1 MTTNH
6 FSTHPIRPISG
17 GTNDGIRPL
26 RYDYWRTG
34 YSAPLTPPPDLW
46 VAQAG
51 EYHCKPGYA
60 TGNFEHSQRTQLFY
74 HLQGKAVWGNGRTSI
89 PVTRG
94 DLLIFPAKH
103 SFSYQS
109 NEAIKHH
116 WLGVEGDWPS
126 QFAQQGLYHLSLA
139 YDGDMEAK
147 FVAMREAL
155 ILRKPGHALQAIGL
169 LYELMARVAELLGEL
184 AVSQST
190 YPDTVQNAITHLREN
205 YAAKYEAA
213 TTAAAAGVSQSH
225 LRALFEKWL
234 GESPRQ
240 FHTRYRIE
248 QAARLL
254 NEQQLGVAEVA
265 YHLGFADTRHFSR
278 TFKRV
283 MGTSPGNYRRG
294 ASQT

>member
-1 MTTNH
+1 MTANQ
-6 FSTHPIRPISG
+6 FPTHPLRPMSG
-17 GTNDGIRPL
+17 GTNDGLRPL

-34 YSAPLTPPPDLW
+34 YGIPIIPKPDLR

-60 TGNFEHSQRTQLFY
+60 TGNFEHSGRIQLFY
-74 HLQGKAVWGNGRTSI
+74 HLEGQAALRVGRAAS
-89 PVTRG
+89 PVAGG
-94 DLLIFPAKH
+94 DLLIFPPDH
-103 SFSYQS
+103 QFVYQAD
-109 NEAIKHH
+109 EAIKHH
-116 WLGVEGDWPS
+116 WVGVEGVWPPL
-126 QFAQQGLYHLSLA
+126 FVQQGLHHVSLA
-139 YDGDMEAK
+139 YDSEIEAK
-147 FVAMREAL
+147 FVAIREVL

-169 LYELMARVAELLGEL
+169 LYELMARVAELSGT
-184 AVSQST
+184 AASSQST

-205 YAAKYEAA
+205 YAEKYEAA
-213 TTAAAAGVSQSH
+213 AAAAAAGVSQSH

-234 GESPRQ
+234 GESPRH

-254 NEQQLGVAEVA
+254 NEQQLGVTEVA

-283 MGTSPGNYRRG
+283 LGLSPGKYRSGGR
-294 ASQT
+294 

>member
-1 MTTNH
+1 MTANQ
-6 FSTHPIRPISG
+6 FSTHPLRPMSG
-17 GTNDGIRPL
+17 GTNDGMRPL
-26 RYDYWRTG
+26 LYDYWRTG
-34 YSAPLTPPPDLW
+34 YGVPIIPKPNLW
-46 VAQAG
+46 VALAG

-60 TGNFEHSQRTQLFY
+60 TGSFEHSERIQLFY
-74 HLQGKAVWGNGRTSI
+74 HLQGKAVLGDGRATV
-89 PVTRG
+89 PVARG
-94 DLLIFPAKH
+94 DLLIFLPDH
-103 SFSYQS
+103 QFVYQS
-109 NEAIKHH
+109 DKAIKHH
-116 WLGVEGDWPS
+116 WIGVEGAWPPL
-126 QFAQQGLYHLSLA
+126 FAQQGLRHLSLA
-139 YDGDMEAK
+139 YDSGIEAK
-147 FVAMREAL
+147 FVAIREVL
-155 ILRKPGHALQAIGL
+155 ILRKPGHALQAVGL
-169 LYELMARVAELLGEL
+169 LYELMARVAELLGRT

-248 QAARLL
+248 QSARLL
-254 NEQQLGVAEVA
+254 SEQRLGVMEVA

-283 MGTSPGNYRRG
+283 MGLPPGKYR
-294 ASQT
+294 SKE